1 MKNIYSLNEEAY
13 ERDLEAISQK
23 RRFVSDWDKDFDKC
37 FPNARFDYIVME
49 KPNDKLLDLMLLL
62 KLLERLKGRVILSK
76 KCCLAIMSREGSLVI
91 SRFCINKIRRD

>member
-23 RRFVSDWDKDFDKC
+23 RRFVSDWDKDFDRC

-76 KCCLAIMSREGSLVI
+76 NACLAIMS
-91 SRFCINKIRRD
+91 

>member
-13 ERDLEAISQK
+13 ERDLEAISKK

-62 KLLERLKGRVILSK
+62 KLLERLKGGVILFEEMPLSDYEP
-76 KCCLAIMSREGSLVI
+76 R
-91 SRFCINKIRRD
+91 KIVGD

>member
-37 FPNARFDYIVME
+37 FLNARFDYIVME
-49 KPNDKLLDLMLLL
+49 KPNDKLLDLTD
-62 KLLERLKGRVILSK
+62 GK
-76 KCCLAIMSREGSLVI
+76 KIYDFAIKAAKMKM
-91 SRFCINKIRRD
+91 N